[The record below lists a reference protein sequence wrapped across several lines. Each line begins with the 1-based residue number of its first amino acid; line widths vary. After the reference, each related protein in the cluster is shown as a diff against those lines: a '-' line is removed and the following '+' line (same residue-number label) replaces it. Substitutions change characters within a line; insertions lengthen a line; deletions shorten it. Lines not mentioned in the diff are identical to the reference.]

1 VRGRVD
7 QLESNLTQVLSILA
21 QKNTAKDEPQS
32 ATTYMPTP
40 SNTSPSVGL
49 RYDDDIL
56 HDLELGLPLY
66 RRFSTFW
73 PYVMVPEETTASELL
88 RLRPL
93 LASAIVLVTSWTEP
107 EKQAMQKTA
116 FLKDLGERF
125 FGFDRSLDLLQA
137 LLVYFGW

>member
-21 QKNTAKDEPQS
+21 QKDPVNDEPQS

-40 SNTSPSVGL
+40 SNTSPSLGL

-73 PYVMVPEETTASELL
+73 PYVMVPEETTTSELL

-107 EKQAMQKTA
+107 EKQAIQKTA

-125 FGFDRSLDLLQA
+125 FGFDKSLDLLQA